1 MAGLSSATLPTL
13 ADIRTAVARLRMQNV
28 PEHPDMRFHAHIDPL
43 SEAKLYADT
52 EMQRLNTALPDYYI
66 YRAFAIGEVLGTIF
80 VRNNECP
87 VAATVVGGTTA
98 SYDARDPFPGELFN
112 TGVSTGDPVHRILF
126 TGQGGIMEYY
136 QNYENVVTEAGITGK
151 LADPKI
157 VNNGIEIF
165 SDRIKLV
172 IRAPLNR
179 LQDEVSTMWAFR
191 GDWPFRTDA
200 TTGDAARYK
209 RVVCIEH
216 GE

>member
-1 MAGLSSATLPTL
+1 M
-13 ADIRTAVARLRMQNV
+13 
-28 PEHPDMRFHAHIDPL
+28 
-43 SEAKLYADT
+43 
-52 EMQRLNTALPDYYI
+52 
-66 YRAFAIGEVLGTIF
+66 
-80 VRNNECP
+80 RNNECP